1 SACLVGA
8 GVSGPHVGNGRPPI
22 GEHLLLLR
30 RAALIAGRSE
40 NAANRRGNRICFGV
54 CRVGDR
60 QAYASEVVILV
71 VVGISTA
78 VFLLQI
84 DIENRSLGVFHRM
97 VENEY
102 RLSRLIPPPGAG
114 IDSPSSLIPSVD
126 GKRD

>member
-1 SACLVGA
+1 MSQARIFGTLGQGQLPRTLRVVLPCLIDCRVFGA
-8 GVSGPHVGNGRPPI
+8 PLGHDRSPI

-30 RAALIAGRSE
+30 RATLIAGRSE
-40 NAANRRGNRICFGV
+40 SVWNRRGNGICFGV

-78 VFLLQI
+78 VLLLQI

-97 VENEY
+97 V
-102 RLSRLIPPPGAG
+102 
-114 IDSPSSLIPSVD
+114 
-126 GKRD
+126 